1 MFCGA
6 GNGNRTRAPGLGS
19 PYSTIELYL
28 QDIQLSI
35 CKINTTAARRQDM
48 AVNCGA
54 KFVNVRRLINAPCR
68 KTRVL
73 TLSRARYII
82 ILSGQKTV
90 FAYQN

>member
-48 AVNCGA
+48 TVNC
-54 KFVNVRRLINAPCR
+54 R
-68 KTRVL
+68 
-73 TLSRARYII
+73 
-82 ILSGQKTV
+82 
-90 FAYQN
+90 